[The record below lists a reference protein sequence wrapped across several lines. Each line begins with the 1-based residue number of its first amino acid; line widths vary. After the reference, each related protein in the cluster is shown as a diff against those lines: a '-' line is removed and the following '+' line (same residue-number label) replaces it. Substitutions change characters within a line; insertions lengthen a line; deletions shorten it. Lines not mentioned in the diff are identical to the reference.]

1 MPLWK
6 WCSRDV
12 TEILTRARLAHPLMK
27 PIPAPFHT
35 GPSLKGVE
43 GEEATGRQV
52 EVLVCPTTMYP
63 SSLSGDSNGLFGEEA
78 V

>member
-1 MPLWK
+1 
-6 WCSRDV
+6 
-12 TEILTRARLAHPLMK
+12 MK

-43 GEEATGRQV
+43 GEEETGRQV
-52 EVLVCPTTMYP
+52 EVLVCPTTVYP
-63 SSLSGDSNGLFGEEA
+63 SSLFGDSNGLFGEEA